1 MYTNRFIYISEII
14 LASIQRQ
21 KRRYQMLR
29 LIVMASS
36 IDKHNMWIL
45 YNHCLLSRVKGIPHI
60 CHFLYTGRIFKFQ
73 ILHLKITQIYPTKSK
88 ICSFLRSIWKNLHPT
103 EFFTRAV
110 PVVPVTNMRYALLL
124 FQEIQLTRSFLV
136 LHSYVLFNPLFR
148 GYLVITLSA
157 C

>member
-73 ILHLKITQIYPTKSK
+73 ILHLKITKIYPKKSK
-88 ICSFLRSIWKNLHPT
+88 ICSFFAFNLEKFTPDRI
-103 EFFTRAV
+103 FTRAA
-110 PVVPVTNMRYALLL
+110 PVVPVTNMRYAK
-124 FQEIQLTRSFLV
+124 IIKASRCRVLV
-136 LHSYVLFNPLFR
+136 LRKKVGNVLFS
-148 GYLVITLSA
+148 VMSCTCI
-157 C
+157 